1 MAKQIQLTCVIKKE
15 GKLYSSVCPELNVAS
30 YGRTPAEAK
39 RKLKEAVESHLQ
51 VAKEENMLDE
61 ILEEQELRKKSRI
74 VKLSIALPAD

>member
-1 MAKQIQLTCVIKKE
+1 MANIFLTCVIKKE

-61 ILEEQELRKKSRI
+61 VLELRKKPRI
-74 VKLSIALPAD
+74 VKLSVALPAD